1 MSPTSFTEPGGD
13 KVVRTNGSGTRMATE
28 CASSQTARLALKVS
42 VKRFERIGRNLLLAI
57 GEDPTREGLKMT
69 PNRFARWWK
78 EFIDYDPG
86 TIETTF
92 AFESFRTDQM
102 VVCAGVSVFSL
113 CERHLL
119 PFKCEISMA
128 YIATEHVLGLSK
140 FARIA
145 HKYSHRLQVQER
157 LVHEIADEITAI
169 TDARDVPVLCTRRAS
184 LHADARNQKRW
195 TDVDERNSR
204 SFQKH
209 RCPGRVLD
217 IGTWEEKRKVM
228 TGRPNIR
235 LILSAIDLK
244 PNIAT
249 IASKIAADHKD
260 TRTIRL
266 F

>member
-1 MSPTSFTEPGGD
+1 MSSTSFNESGGD
-13 KVVRTNGSGTRMATE
+13 KVGRTNGSGTRMAPE
-28 CASSQTARLALKVS
+28 RASSQATRPGLKVS
-42 VKRFERIGRNLLLAI
+42 VKRLEGIGRNLLLAI

-102 VVCAGVSVFSL
+102 VVCAGVPVFSL
-113 CERHLL
+113 CEHHLL

-157 LVHEIADEITAI
+157 LVHQIAE
-169 TDARDVPVLCTRRAS
+169 RDHGHHGRA
-184 LHADARNQKRW
+184 
-195 TDVDERNSR
+195 
-204 SFQKH
+204 
-209 RCPGRVLD
+209 
-217 IGTWEEKRKVM
+217 
-228 TGRPNIR
+228 
-235 LILSAIDLK
+235 
-244 PNIAT
+244 
-249 IASKIAADHKD
+249 
-260 TRTIRL
+260 
-266 F
+266 

>member
-1 MSPTSFTEPGGD
+1 VIEQLIPLGQARRHDANDHNMLSTSFNEPGGD
-13 KVVRTNGSGTRMATE
+13 KVVRTNGSGTRMATGR
-28 CASSQTARLALKVS
+28 ASSQAARPALKVS
-42 VKRFERIGRNLLLAI
+42 VKRLERIGRSLLLAI

-113 CERHLL
+113 CEHHLL

-145 HKYSHRLQVQER
+145 QKYSHRLQVQER
-157 LVHEIADEITAI
+157 LVHQIADEITAI
-169 TDARDVPVLCTRRAS
+169 TDARDVAVLAAS
-184 LHADARNQKRW
+184 IFAC
-195 TDVDERNSR
+195 
-204 SFQKH
+204 
-209 RCPGRVLD
+209 RCA
-217 IGTWEEKRKVM
+217 E
-228 TGRPNIR
+228 
-235 LILSAIDLK
+235 
-244 PNIAT
+244 
-249 IASKIAADHKD
+249 SKAMD
-260 TRTIRL
+260 
-266 F
+266 